1 MVRVS
6 ETVWWAIVA
15 GVGLGMGL
23 WMLVSMLPRLDRP
36 RLERRLAPYLLDVS
50 EGARAS
56 IAPPPAGPLAVLGL
70 VAYPIVAP
78 LRTVAR
84 AIGGTTALVASRVR
98 QAALGMTVEAYRL
111 QQLTCAALGG
121 LAGLGLTLSMH
132 GGAVLWLTGAV
143 GGAIGGVALR
153 DALLAR
159 RVRRRL
165 ARLTAELPVILEF
178 LALSL
183 SAGEGVLDALRR
195 VARTG
200 RGELAAELRDAVAA
214 VGAGVPL
221 PEALARLDRELGL
234 PPLSRALEQLIG
246 ALERGAPLG
255 EVLRAQAQDA
265 RDGTRRALLESAGRK
280 EIAMLVPL
288 VFLILPVTVLF
299 ALFPATLVLQVGF

>member
-1 MVRVS
+1 MS
-6 ETVWWAIVA
+6 DTVWWAVVA
-15 GVGLGMGL
+15 GVALGMGL
-23 WMLVSMLPRLDRP
+23 WLLVSMLPRLDRP

-50 EGARAS
+50 EGARES
-56 IAPPPAGPLAVLGL
+56 IQPPPAGPLAVLGL
-70 VAYPIVAP
+70 AAYPIVAP
-78 LRTVAR
+78 VRSAIR
-84 AIGGTTALVASRVR
+84 AVGGTTVAISSRVR
-98 QAALGMTVEAYRL
+98 QAAAGTRVETYRL
-111 QQLTCAALGG
+111 QQLTCAVLGA
-121 LAGLGLTLSMH
+121 LAGLGLALTLH
-132 GGAVLWLTGAV
+132 GGVVLWLTGAI
-143 GGAIGGVALR
+143 GGAIAGVAVR

-165 ARLTAELPVILEF
+165 ARLAAELPVILEF

-183 SAGEGVLDALRR
+183 SAGEGVLEALRR

-200 RGELAAELRDAVAA
+200 RGELAAELRDVLAA

-221 PEALARLDRELGL
+221 PDALTRLERELAL

-265 RDGTRRALLESAGRK
+265 REGTRRALIESAGRK